1 MVEFDNYDALSPV
14 VDFNVKAGFEVER
27 REVEDQEVQTQMYA
41 IYQEEVD
48 ELLEAFESNDRTG
61 VVDGAGDVIVTAA
74 GLLAKMGIN
83 PNEVMR
89 RINESNASKFCK
101 DAVEAHESVV
111 SYRDNKEYVDVH
123 AKLVGDVY
131 VIFGR
136 KVGTGSF
143 KILKGINYHKP
154 KLDDL

>member
-1 MVEFDNYDALSPV
+1 MKKISEYDALTPV
-14 VDFNVKAGFEVER
+14 VLFNTVAGFPVQR
-27 REVEDQEVQTQMYA
+27 REIDDPEVQTQMND

-48 ELLEAFESNDRTG
+48 ELREAFDSNNRKE

-74 GLLAKMGIN
+74 GLLAKMGID

-101 DAVEAHESVV
+101 DAIEAHESVL
-111 SYRDNKEYVDVH
+111 SYRDDERYVDVH
-123 AKLVGDVY
+123 TKFVDGVY

-136 KVGTGSF
+136 KKGTDSF
-143 KILKGINYHKP
+143 KILKGINFHEP